1 MILNIHEDT
10 YEHTEHIRVYVS
22 VCYNILDI
30 WGFEVTTA
38 QLTNILFIPG
48 WTSLYWDGVW
58 HKPSCSSNSGTV
70 YNKSPRGLVWYSIT

>member
-10 YEHTEHIRVYVS
+10 YEHTEHIRVYAS

-48 WTSLYWDGVW
+48 
-58 HKPSCSSNSGTV
+58 
-70 YNKSPRGLVWYSIT
+70 